1 MAQTYSPEAIQEFR
15 KKDLQTRKAGILITF
30 YAAHK
35 RMPTPEEE
43 QRWVD
48 RIYHLTEK
56 DKQII
61 NPDYIPN
68 TKEGEPFE
76 SKAHNWEREIAN
88 KEPREEGKV
97 DNKDLE

>member
-1 MAQTYSPEAIQEFR
+1 MAQTYSLEAIQEFR

-30 YAAHK
+30 YSAHK
-35 RMPTPEEE
+35 RLPTNVEE
-43 QRWVD
+43 QDWVD
-48 RIYHLTEK
+48 RIYHLSEK

-76 SKAHNWEREIAN
+76 SEPPKWDKD
-88 KEPREEGKV
+88 KESKKPREEGKV
-97 DNKDLE
+97 NKEDLE